1 MSLNKDPWAY
11 ARPPLEPSS
20 EDLHDVCLNDDT
32 HDSQLP
38 LPPGSRP
45 ECLKNLFHECLFVSL
60 IALAA
65 ATPVFLQRS
74 IVVVTSDIAE
84 SLRMSPAEL
93 AWSTASAGLTTG
105 TFLLPF
111 GHIADTCAVLPR
123 KALLVIS
130 LTAFALLAACTSFSH
145 TGVILDVLSG
155 LTGVAC
161 AANIPIALGI
171 LSLVYPEN
179 SRRKNM
185 VFSSFFMGTPAATI
199 IGGLGSGAL
208 ALRISWKA
216 PFIALGGLF
225 AIISV
230 LAWVFVP
237 NVPEP
242 EITVQKSE
250 LRITTD
256 GNAPQ
261 AVTLAVPKIKTILEF
276 DWAGLALLIT
286 GVLLFTVS
294 LTIGPEGPEPWKTPT
309 VILLLTLGLLFLGC
323 FILWQN
329 VSKRP
334 MIPPSI
340 WDTWSV
346 TLIVVCTLGASMAFY
361 SQLFWVSMFMQQL
374 GNLNSFE
381 VAVRLLPQALVGLL
395 LSPLV
400 GLFMHAIPGTTLL
413 AFATL
418 ALFLSNIFLV
428 FLRHNS
434 HYLLWIIPSLV
445 LSTIGMD
452 WVMNVGSLH
461 ILSSLPPEHHSIG
474 ASLLQMT
481 SRLGV
486 PLGLAITTSIWSS
499 YDGKADWSQPEL
511 AYTHTFI
518 ATTAFSSLSLLL
530 VPFIHIGKQGV
541 TKRANPDAE
550 MDVAS
555 QEKRRSLLLSTA
567 SLHPTESDKS
577 SIKDVDR
584 RPSKR
589 WSPVGSVV
597 PSSVGRRSTR
607 APSISSQ
614 SSMGMDTSKSESVA
628 RTAIRRGRCSSEKIV
643 WIVCEECGT
652 SKRQRESSSQTA
664 VGDPTRYFND
674 VVHGVDSTAGNR
686 DGAHHQPHHQSNQ
699 SHHQPHHPTT
709 RRSPPRLGS
718 PIRHN
723 AAQRPI
729 LGRRRLPLVN
739 RQIMTHQILT
749 QGFQP

>member
-1 MSLNKDPWAY
+1 MLSNKDSWAY
-11 ARPPLEPSS
+11 ARPPLGPSS
-20 EDLHDVCLNDDT
+20 DDLHDVSLDDDT
-32 HDSQLP
+32 HVSRSP

-45 ECLKNLFHECLFVSL
+45 DSLKNLLHECLFVTL

-74 IVVVTSDIAE
+74 IVVVTSSIAE
-84 SLRMSPAEL
+84 SLKMSPAEL
-93 AWSTASAGLTTG
+93 AWSTASSGLTTG
-105 TFLLPF
+105 AFLLPF
-111 GHIADTCAVLPR
+111 AHIADTCAVLPR
-123 KALLVIS
+123 KTLLVTS
-130 LTAFALLAACTSFSH
+130 LVAFSLLTAATSFSQ
-145 TGVILDVLSG
+145 TGIVLDVLSG

-179 SRRKNM
+179 SRRRNM

-199 IGGLGSGAL
+199 IGGLGSGGL
-208 ALRISWKA
+208 ALQMSWKA
-216 PFIALGGLF
+216 PFVALGGLF
-225 AIISV
+225 GIISV
-230 LAWVFVP
+230 LAWVLVP
-237 NVPEP
+237 NILEP
-242 EITVQKSE
+242 EVILQKSE
-250 LRITTD
+250 LRITTNCNEPQVVML
-256 GNAPQ
+256 GAPKRI
-261 AVTLAVPKIKTILEF
+261 TSILQF
-276 DWAGLALLIT
+276 DWAGLAILIA

-309 VILLLTLGLLFLGC
+309 VILLLTLGLLLLGC

-329 VSKRP
+329 VSKCP
-334 MIPPSI
+334 MIPPSL
-340 WDTWSV
+340 WNTWSV
-346 TLIVVCTLGASMAFY
+346 TLVVVCTLGASMSFY

-374 GNLNSFE
+374 ENLNSFE

-400 GLFMHAIPGTTLL
+400 GLFMHAIPGTGLL
-413 AFATL
+413 VCAASVL
-418 ALFLSNIFLV
+418 VLSNIFLI
-428 FLRHNS
+428 FLHHDG
-434 HYLLWIIPSLV
+434 HYLLWIFPSLM

-452 WVMNVGSLH
+452 WIMNVGSLH

-474 ASLLQMT
+474 ASLLQTT

-486 PLGLAITTSIWSS
+486 PLGLAVTTSIWSS

-518 ATTAFSSLSLLL
+518 ATAAFSGVSLLL
-530 VPFIHIGKQGV
+530 VPFIRIGKQGAV
-541 TKRANPDAE
+541 KRHGPIIE
-550 MDVAS
+550 VGTVS
-555 QEKRRSLLLSTA
+555 QMKRRSLLLSTS
-567 SLHPTESDKS
+567 SLQHSVSDKS
-577 SIKDVDR
+577 SIKDVER

-597 PSSVGRRSTR
+597 PSTTGRRSTR

-614 SSMGMDTSKSESVA
+614 SSMGMDTSRSDSVA

-652 SKRQRESSSQTA
+652 SKRQRESSSHTV

-674 VVHGVDSTAGNR
+674 VVHGADSAAGNR
-686 DGAHHQPHHQSNQ
+686 DAV
-699 SHHQPHHPTT
+699 HHQPHHPPHHQTT

-723 AAQRPI
+723 AAQRPYP
-729 LGRRRLPLVN
+729 GRRRLPLVN
-739 RQIMTHQILT
+739 RQIMTHQMLT
-749 QGFQP
+749 QGFQL

>member
-11 ARPPLEPSS
+11 ARSPAEQQPD
-20 EDLHDVCLNDDT
+20 DLHDVCLNDET
-32 HDSQLP
+32 HDSRSMLS
-38 LPPGSRP
+38 PGSRP
-45 ECLKNLFHECLFVSL
+45 ECLKNILHECLFVAL

-74 IVVVTSDIAE
+74 IVVVTSSIAE

-93 AWSTASAGLTTG
+93 AWSTASSGLTTG
-105 TFLLPF
+105 AFLLPF

-130 LTAFALLAACTSFSH
+130 LTAFALIAACTSFSQ
-145 TGVILDVLSG
+145 TGIVLDVLSG
-155 LTGVAC
+155 LTGIAC

-179 SRRKNM
+179 SRRRNI

-208 ALRISWKA
+208 ALKINWKA

-237 NVPEP
+237 NVPKP
-242 EITVQKSE
+242 EITLQKSE
-250 LRITTD
+250 LHITTDRNAQQIVMLGAPKRITT
-256 GNAPQ
+256 
-261 AVTLAVPKIKTILEF
+261 ILQF

-323 FILWQN
+323 FIVWQN
-329 VSKRP
+329 VSKKP

-340 WDTWSV
+340 WNNWSV
-346 TLIVVCTLGASMAFY
+346 TLIVICTLGASMAFY

-374 GNLNSFE
+374 ENLNSFE

-395 LSPLV
+395 ISPLV
-400 GLFMHAIPGTTLL
+400 GLFMHTIPGTGLL
-413 AFATL
+413 AFATS

-428 FLRHNS
+428 FLRHDS
-434 HYLLWIIPSLV
+434 HYLLWIFPSLM
-445 LSTIGMD
+445 LSTVGMD

-461 ILSSLPPEHHSIG
+461 VLSSLPPEHHSIG
-474 ASLLQMT
+474 ASLLQTT

-486 PLGLAITTSIWSS
+486 PLGLAVTTSIWSS
-499 YDGKADWSQPEL
+499 FNGKADWSQPEL

-518 ATTAFSSLSLLL
+518 ATTGFASLSLLL
-530 VPFIHIGKQGV
+530 VPFIRIGKQGSL
-541 TKRANPDAE
+541 RRLSPDPEIDAANH
-550 MDVAS
+550 V
-555 QEKRRSLLLSTA
+555 KRRSLLLSTS
-567 SLHPTESDKS
+567 SLPATESDKS
-577 SIKDVDR
+577 STKDAEH

-597 PSSVGRRSTR
+597 PSTTGKRSTR

-614 SSMGMDTSKSESVA
+614 SSIGMDTSRSESV
-628 RTAIRRGRCSSEKIV
+628 TKSAIRRGRCSSEKVV

-652 SKRQRESSSQTA
+652 SKRQRESSSHMA

-674 VVHGVDSTAGNR
+674 VMHSLDSNAGVR
-686 DGAHHQPHHQSNQ
+686 DAVHHQPHYQQ
-699 SHHQPHHPTT
+699 HHQTV
-709 RRSPPRLGS
+709 RRSPSRLGS
-718 PIRHN
+718 PTRLN
-723 AAQRPI
+723 TSQMPYP
-729 LGRRRLPLVN
+729 GRRRLPLVN